1 MQKLRMFIAIALSFA
16 IIGGYASPVM
26 AIGNSIKTG
35 CTLVTVSRNIVTVTF
50 RTIPP
55 TGLGSIRIGYANW
68 PSDEAKGVGSYAYSW
83 GTTSFRI
90 PEKFSGYAIDI
101 YLPQVCSEAE
111 LYVNRWGTKVY
122 ATDSL
127 E

>member
-1 MQKLRMFIAIALSFA
+1 MRRIKFLVAIALILT
-16 IIGGYASPVM
+16 IIGGNASPVM
-26 AIGNSIKTG
+26 ASGNSFKTG
-35 CTLVTVSRNIVTVTF
+35 CTTVTVSRTIVTVSF

-55 TGLGSIRIGYANW
+55 TGLGSIRIGYADW
-68 PSDEAKGVGSYAYSW
+68 PSNEAKGVSPYAYSW

-90 PEKFSGYAIDI
+90 PKKFSGYAIDI
-101 YLPQVCSEAE
+101 YLPQVCGEAE